1 MKELRC
7 ILFTDLEVL
16 TAILD
21 RRRKL
26 SEALP
31 DGQVTGLRLEMNQG
45 TRCILQIDGGKH
57 SLTIAET
64 ELQAALLAYC
74 MAKNV
79 PLPAEA
85 DKSVYLIRG
94 RATLMMTMNF
104 NKSARLVSMV
114 EERAGGL
121 PN

>member
-16 TAILD
+16 AAILD

-26 SEALP
+26 NEALP

-45 TRCILQIDGGKH
+45 TRCTLLVNGGKQ
-57 SLTIAET
+57 SLAIPEA
-64 ELQAALLAYC
+64 ELQASLLAYC
-74 MAKNV
+74 MTKKV

-114 EERAGGL
+114 EERADSVAH
-121 PN
+121 